1 MIHTS
6 STHSTSTF
14 VSRTLSRYADTI
26 FKYVTLIAGLI
37 ILFILTAVT
46 VFLLIQAAP
55 VMVGDK
61 NQTVR
66 AIRSLSGGRTIHFW
80 TYVGPLI
87 FGTIL
92 TSFLALVCALFIAL
106 GVALF
111 ITQYAPRPLAFILSH
126 VIDLLAAVPSVI
138 FGLWGG
144 LVLVP
149 STYPFWKWMNTY
161 FGWIPLFSGQ
171 ASNPPRTV
179 ATVSLV
185 LAIMILPII
194 CSMARDIFQQTPVLL
209 KEAALGLGATQWEM
223 IKLAVLPFGK
233 KGVISA
239 AMLGLGRALGE
250 TMAVLMILSPGD
262 LYSWKLLVASQN
274 QTIAAN
280 IAAQFPESDSAG
292 VSVLIATG
300 LVLFVI
306 TFLVNIAAHHLTGN
320 AIHTKRKKQHKT
332 PTVHQQ
338 TIHTM
343 QRNGLI
349 TSPIRSLRSRQ
360 YHDHAMTILIYS
372 TACLALLPLIA
383 ILWSTISHGSTR
395 FDWYF
400 LTHNMKG
407 VVGGLYPYG
416 GVLNAILGTLLIT
429 ITATLISV
437 PIGLFTAIYMV
448 EYAHGG
454 VISTMISF
462 LVDVMSGIPSI
473 VAGLFAYAL
482 FSLFFGPGCINGFV
496 GAVALS
502 ILMIPTVVRSCEQM
516 LDIVPQDLREAS
528 YALGA
533 TKSRTIINIVLRSS
547 LPGMVSGVLL
557 AIARVIGE
565 TAPLLIASGSVS
577 STNLNLFNGRMS
589 SLPVYVYNQYAEGM
603 AVCSA
608 SARAAVHPCIPGI
621 RMERAWAAALVLIL
635 IVLFLNLI
643 GRFIS
648 HRFSVSHL

>member
-14 VSRTLSRYADTI
+14 VSRTLCRYADTI
-26 FKYVTLIAGLI
+26 FKYITLIAGLI

-61 NQTVR
+61 NQTVW

-185 LAIMILPII
+185 LTIMILPII

-233 KGVISA
+233 K
-239 AMLGLGRALGE
+239 
-250 TMAVLMILSPGD
+250 
-262 LYSWKLLVASQN
+262 
-274 QTIAAN
+274 
-280 IAAQFPESDSAG
+280 
-292 VSVLIATG
+292 
-300 LVLFVI
+300 
-306 TFLVNIAAHHLTGN
+306 
-320 AIHTKRKKQHKT
+320 
-332 PTVHQQ
+332 
-338 TIHTM
+338 
-343 QRNGLI
+343 
-349 TSPIRSLRSRQ
+349 
-360 YHDHAMTILIYS
+360 
-372 TACLALLPLIA
+372 
-383 ILWSTISHGSTR
+383 
-395 FDWYF
+395 
-400 LTHNMKG
+400 
-407 VVGGLYPYG
+407 
-416 GVLNAILGTLLIT
+416 
-429 ITATLISV
+429 
-437 PIGLFTAIYMV
+437 
-448 EYAHGG
+448 
-454 VISTMISF
+454 
-462 LVDVMSGIPSI
+462 
-473 VAGLFAYAL
+473 
-482 FSLFFGPGCINGFV
+482 
-496 GAVALS
+496 
-502 ILMIPTVVRSCEQM
+502 
-516 LDIVPQDLREAS
+516 
-528 YALGA
+528 
-533 TKSRTIINIVLRSS
+533 
-547 LPGMVSGVLL
+547 
-557 AIARVIGE
+557 
-565 TAPLLIASGSVS
+565 
-577 STNLNLFNGRMS
+577 
-589 SLPVYVYNQYAEGM
+589 
-603 AVCSA
+603 
-608 SARAAVHPCIPGI
+608 
-621 RMERAWAAALVLIL
+621 
-635 IVLFLNLI
+635 VLFLPPC
-643 GRFIS
+643 
-648 HRFSVSHL
+648 

>member
-14 VSRTLSRYADTI
+14 VSRTLRQYADTI
-26 FKYVTLIAGLI
+26 FKYITLIAGLI

-46 VFLLIQAAP
+46 IFLLIQAAP

-61 NQTVR
+61 NQTVQ
-66 AIRSLSGGRTIHFW
+66 AIRSLSGGRTTHFW

-111 ITQYAPRPLAFILSH
+111 ITQYAPRPLAFILNH
-126 VIDLLAAVPSVI
+126 VIDLLVAVPSVI

-149 STYPFWKWMNTY
+149 STYPFWKWINTY

-185 LAIMILPII
+185 LTIMILPII

-209 KEAALGLGATQWEM
+209 KEAALGLGATRWEM

-372 TACLALLPLIA
+372 TACLALLPLMA

-437 PIGLFTAIYMV
+437 PIGLFAAIYMV

-502 ILMIPTVVRSCEQM
+502 VLMIPTVVRSCEQM
-516 LDIVPQDLREAS
+516 LDIVPQELREAS

-547 LPGMVSGVLL
+547 LPGIISGVLL

-565 TAPLLIASGSVS
+565 TAPLLIASGSIS

-608 SARAAVHPCIPGI
+608 SARAAMHPCIPGI

-648 HRFSVSHL
+648 HRFSVSHR

>member
-1 MIHTS
+1 MIQAS
-6 STHSTSTF
+6 STHNTSF
-14 VSRTLSRYADTI
+14 SVARIPRRYADMI
-26 FKYVTLIAGLI
+26 FKYTALIAGLI

-61 NQTVR
+61 NQTAQ
-66 AIRSLSGGRTIHFW
+66 AIQSLSGGRTTHFW
-80 TYVGPLI
+80 AYVGPLI
-87 FGTIL
+87 FGTLL
-92 TSFLALVCALFIAL
+92 TSFLALLCALFVAV

-111 ITQYAPRPLAFILSH
+111 ITQYAPRPLALILSR
-126 VIDLLAAVPSVI
+126 VVDLLAAIPSVI

-149 STYPFWKWMNTY
+149 SSYPFWKWVNTY
-161 FGWIPLFSGQ
+161 GGWIPLFSGK

-179 ATVSLV
+179 AMVALV

-194 CSMARDIFQQTPVLL
+194 CSMARDIFQQTPALL
-209 KEAALGLGATQWEM
+209 KEAALGLGATRWEM

-280 IAAQFPESDSAG
+280 IAAQFPESDSTG

-306 TFLVNIAAHHLTGN
+306 TFLVNIAAHYFTGT
-320 AIHTKRKKQHKT
+320 ALHTSHKKPHKT
-332 PTVHQQ
+332 QVREHARHDTQQ
-338 TIHTM
+338 VS
-343 QRNGLI
+343 GLV
-349 TSPIRSLRSRQ
+349 TSPLRSLRSRQ
-360 YHDHAMTILIYS
+360 YHDYTMTILIWAA
-372 TACLALLPLIA
+372 ACLALIPLIA
-383 ILWSTISHGSTR
+383 ILWTTVSQGSTR

-416 GVLNAILGTLLIT
+416 GVLNAMLGTLLIT
-429 ITATLISV
+429 VAATLISV
-437 PIGLFTAIYMV
+437 PVGLFTAIYMV

-473 VAGLFAYAL
+473 VTGLFAYAL

-502 ILMIPTVVRSCEQM
+502 ILMIPTVVRSCERM

-533 TKSRTIINIVLRSS
+533 TKSHTIVSIVLRSS
-547 LPGMVSGVLL
+547 LPGIVSGVLL

-565 TAPLLIASGSVS
+565 TAPLLIASGSIS

-608 SARAAVHPCIPGI
+608 STRAAVPPCIPGI

-635 IVLFLNLI
+635 IVLLLNLI

-648 HRFSVSHL
+648 RHFSATHR